1 MINDV
6 RAFFFFWIEVN
17 FLIQHLAWAATVNML
32 IAVTGV
38 GNSCGE
44 AEKSQTDNT
53 KRMLTL
59 EELEYVA
66 QGNKI

>member
-1 MINDV
+1 M
-6 RAFFFFWIEVN
+6 
-17 FLIQHLAWAATVNML
+17 NML

-66 QGNKI
+66 QGNEI